1 MVGKTISHYRILEKL
16 GEGGMSVVYKA
27 MDTKLKRT
35 VALKFL
41 AGKLLGDEEDRAR
54 FIREAQAAS
63 ALNHPNICTIFE
75 IDESEGKQFIAME
88 FVEGQTLKSEIVS
101 TLLELDEAIQI
112 AIQIA
117 GGLRDAHER
126 GIVHCD
132 IKPANIMLTAK
143 RQAKIMDFGV
153 ARLPGKVT
161 LDELAT
167 TGGTIAYMS
176 PEQVRGEQLDHRT
189 DIWSLGLILFELMSG
204 QLPFK
209 ADFEQAIVYS
219 ILNKEPE
226 WRVLGHK
233 IPGQMISLME
243 TMLEKD
249 RTQRCQTMEEVI
261 TNLELVRTEME
272 KGNRAQQIKAIVVLP
287 FKNISSGE
295 ESDYFC
301 DGLTEE
307 LNANLSRLH
316 DVRVVSRTSSMQ
328 YKGTSKDARTIGK
341 ELGVRYIIEG
351 SVRKFQ
357 DDLRITAQLTDVK
370 SDSQLWAETYKGRLA
385 DVFDIQEQVSR
396 QIVDALTVKLTPT
409 EKVVLTKR
417 STLSPKAF
425 DYNLRAREF
434 LYRQN
439 KTSLQFAIQLFQKAI
454 ELDPRYA
461 AAYAGLGETYA
472 YMYQHYERQE
482 AWLERAIESSLKALM
497 YDSTLSEAH
506 AALGLAYF
514 NKKLFEEAESSAH
527 KAIEFDS
534 NSFIGYWTLGRIYHA
549 TDRDIE
555 AADLL
560 EKALELNPDFFT
572 AQSDL
577 MLVYEQLGDQKK
589 RAETLQSVLQFFPQY
604 LLRQPDDARAR
615 MFYAIHL
622 VRAER
627 YEEAKIEA
635 AKAIELNPNDALMMY
650 NASCFYSR
658 LGEIDRA
665 VKTFKNAIA
674 AGFGNFEWI
683 KRDPDLDNIRED
695 PEYIELMKDK

>member
-1 MVGKTISHYRILEKL
+1 MIGKTISHYKILEKI
-16 GEGGMSVVYKA
+16 GEGGMSVVYRA

-41 AGKLLGDEEDRAR
+41 AGEMLGGEEDSAR
-54 FIREAQAAS
+54 FFREAQAAS
-63 ALNHPNICTIFE
+63 VLSHPNICTVFE
-75 IDESEGKQFIAME
+75 IDESEGNIFIAME
-88 FVEGQTLKSEIVS
+88 FIEGQTLKSEIVS
-101 TLLELDEAIQI
+101 AQLELDEAIQI
-112 AIQIA
+112 AIQVA

-132 IKPANIMLTAK
+132 IKPTNIMLTAK

-153 ARLPGKVT
+153 ARLPGKAA
-161 LDELAT
+161 LAELAT
-167 TGGTIAYMS
+167 IAGTIAYMS
-176 PEQVRGEQLDHRT
+176 PEQARGEQLDHRT
-189 DIWSLGLILFELMSG
+189 DIWSLGVVLFELVSG
-204 QLPFK
+204 QLPFTG
-209 ADFEQAIVYS
+209 DYEQSIVYS

-226 WRVLGHK
+226 WRVLGHQ
-233 IPGQMISLME
+233 IPGQMISLMAA
-243 TMLEKD
+243 MLEKD
-249 RTQRCQTMEEVI
+249 RTQRCQTVEEVL
-261 TNLELVRTEME
+261 TTLELVRTEME
-272 KGNRAQQIKAIVVLP
+272 KASRAMQIKAIVVLP
-287 FKNISSGE
+287 FENISPEE

-307 LNANLSRLH
+307 LNANLSRLRN
-316 DVRVVSRTSSMQ
+316 VRVVSRTSSMQ
-328 YKGTSKDARTIGK
+328 YKGTSKDVRTIGK

-351 SVRKFQ
+351 SVRRFQ
-357 DDLRITAQLTDVK
+357 DDLRITAQLIDVE
-370 SDSQLWAETYKGRLA
+370 SDSLLWAEKYKGKLA
-385 DVFDIQEQVSR
+385 DVFDIQELVSR

-417 STLSPKAF
+417 STLSPEAF
-425 DYNLRAREF
+425 DYYLRAREF

-439 KTSLQFAIQLFQKAI
+439 RTSLQFAIQLFQKAI

-461 AAYAGLGETYA
+461 AAYAGLGETHA

-482 AWLERAIESSLKALM
+482 VWLETAIESSLKALM

-514 NKKLFEEAESSAH
+514 NKKLFEEASVSAQ

-549 TDRDIE
+549 TDRDTE
-555 AADLL
+555 AAGLL

-577 MLVYEQLGDQKK
+577 MLVYERLGDQKK
-589 RAETLQSVLQFFPQY
+589 RAETLQSVLEFFPQY
-604 LLRQPDDARAR
+604 LLRQPEDARAR

-627 YEEAKIEA
+627 YEEAKSEA

-658 LGEIDRA
+658 LGEVDLA
-665 VKTFKNAIA
+665 VKAFKNAIA

-683 KRDPDLDNIRED
+683 KRDPDLDNIREE
-695 PEYIELMKDK
+695 PGYIESMKGK

>member
-1 MVGKTISHYRILEKL
+1 
-16 GEGGMSVVYKA
+16 VY
-27 MDTKLKRT
+27 
-35 VALKFL
+35 
-41 AGKLLGDEEDRAR
+41 
-54 FIREAQAAS
+54 
-63 ALNHPNICTIFE
+63 E
-75 IDESEGKQFIAME
+75 IDDTEGQPLIAME
-88 FVEGQTLKSEIVS
+88 YIEGQSLKSLIES
-101 TLLELDEAIQI
+101 GALKLEEYLKFAMQI
-112 AIQIA
+112 AE
-117 GGLRDAHER
+117 GLHEAHR
-126 GIVHCD
+126 RRIVHRD
-132 IKPANIMLTAK
+132 IKSANIMITDEG
-143 RQAKIMDFGV
+143 RVKIMDFG
-153 ARLPGKVT
+153 
-161 LDELAT
+161 LAKSPDRTQPTREGT
-167 TGGTIAYMS
+167 TVGTVAYMS
-176 PEQVRGEQLDHRT
+176 PEQTRGEDVDHRT
-189 DIWSLGLILFELMSG
+189 DIWSLGVVLYEMIGG

-209 ADFEQAIVYS
+209 GDYEQAIVYS
-219 ILNKEPE
+219 ILNEEPE
-226 WRVLGHK
+226 WRVLVHQ
-233 IPGQMISLME
+233 IPGQMISLMV

-249 RTQRCQTMEEVI
+249 HTQRCQTMEEVL
-261 TNLELVRTEME
+261 TTLELVRAEME
-272 KGNRAQQIKAIVVLP
+272 KASRAKQIKAIVVLP
-287 FKNISSGE
+287 FENISPEE

-307 LNANLSRLH
+307 LNTNLSRLH
-316 DVRVVSRTSSMQ
+316 NVRVVSRTSSMR
-328 YKGTSKDARTIGK
+328 YKGTSKDVRTIGK

-357 DDLRITAQLTDVK
+357 DDLRITAQLIDVE
-370 SDSQLWAETYKGRLA
+370 SDSQLWAETYKGKLA

-409 EKVVLTKR
+409 EKVVLKKR
-417 STLSPKAF
+417 STLSPEAF

-439 KTSLQFAIQLFQKAI
+439 RTSLQFAIQLFQKAI

-472 YMYQHYERQE
+472 YMYQHFERQE
-482 AWLERAIESSLKALM
+482 VWLERAIESSLKALM

-514 NKKLFEEAESSAH
+514 NKKLFEEASVSAQ
-527 KAIEFDS
+527 KAIEFNP
-534 NSFIGYWTLGRIYHA
+534 NSFIGFWTLGRIYHA
-549 TDRDIE
+549 TDRDRE
-555 AADLL
+555 AAGLL

-572 AQSDL
+572 AQADL
-577 MLVYEQLGDQKK
+577 MLVYERLGDQKK
-589 RAETLQSVLQFFPQY
+589 RAETLQSVLQFFPPY

-658 LGEIDRA
+658 LGEIDLA
-665 VKTFKNAIA
+665 VKTFKNAIE

-695 PEYIELMKDK
+695 PRYIELMRGK